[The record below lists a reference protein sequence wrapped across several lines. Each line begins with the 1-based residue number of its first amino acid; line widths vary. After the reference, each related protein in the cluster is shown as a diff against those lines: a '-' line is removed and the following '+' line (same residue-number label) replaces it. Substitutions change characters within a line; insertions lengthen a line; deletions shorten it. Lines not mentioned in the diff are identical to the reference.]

1 MEDFVNDLKE
11 KQKQKE
17 NNENFKNN
25 DNNKTNNLQNEEKK
39 EELKDTSSNLENI
52 LEDPNIEV
60 LQLDDIE
67 NNKID
72 LSFKVIVIGNSAVG
86 KSSLV
91 ERATKNRFLEDYCAT
106 IGFDYCSF
114 FLKYKDKIIKL
125 QIWDTCGQEIYQSL
139 ITNFYKNSSMAIL
152 VYAIDD
158 RKSFEALDN
167 WLKDL
172 KKESSP
178 DIKTI
183 LIGNKI
189 DLENER
195 EVTYEEAEKYSK
207 DYDFFDF
214 YETSARTGINTQKV
228 FIKAAITL
236 YEDHL
241 KYKDKENIIESQR
254 TSKEQSHKL
263 TKKSNRKQKQKSGC
277 C

>member
-1 MEDFVNDLKE
+1 MVVYD
-11 KQKQKE
+11 
-17 NNENFKNN
+17 
-25 DNNKTNNLQNEEKK
+25 
-39 EELKDTSSNLENI
+39 
-52 LEDPNIEV
+52 
-60 LQLDDIE
+60 
-67 NNKID
+67 
-72 LSFKVIVIGNSAVG
+72 
-86 KSSLV
+86 
-91 ERATKNRFLEDYCAT
+91 
-106 IGFDYCSF
+106 
-114 FLKYKDKIIKL
+114 
-125 QIWDTCGQEIYQSL
+125 
-139 ITNFYKNSSMAIL
+139 ITNRESFNNINTW
-152 VYAIDD
+152 IDD
-158 RKSFEALDN
+158 CKSQ
-167 WLKDL
+167 
-172 KKESSP
+172 SP
-178 DIKTI
+178 KTVFFV
-183 LIGNKI
+183 LVGNKI